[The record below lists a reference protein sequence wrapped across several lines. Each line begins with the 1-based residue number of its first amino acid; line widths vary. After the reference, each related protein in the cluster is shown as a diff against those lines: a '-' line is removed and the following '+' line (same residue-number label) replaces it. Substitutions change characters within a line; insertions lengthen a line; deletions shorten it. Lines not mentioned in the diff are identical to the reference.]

1 MADVKEVRFSKRA
14 SGRLNEIADFYFN
27 EGGNRLA
34 EDALQTLVSAAERLG
49 SLPVIYRTAA
59 RSGLQ
64 EYVVERF
71 PYLLLYRVTPRRID
85 IVSIL
90 HQRQNR

>member
-14 SGRLNEIADFYFN
+14 SRRLNEIADYYFD
-27 EGGNRLA
+27 EGGSRLA

-49 SLPVIYRTAA
+49 ALPVIYRTAA
-59 RSGLQ
+59 RAGLH

-71 PYLLLYRVTPRRID
+71 PYLLLYRVTSRRID
-85 IVSIL
+85 IVGIL
-90 HQRQNR
+90 HQRENR